1 MAVLA
6 IGLITKRNRI
16 NMGIRAYNM
25 ISFTTNVE
33 PRVLVFSEK
42 LHIKLSKISEFYGIL
57 LFNEL
62 S

>member
-1 MAVLA
+1 
-6 IGLITKRNRI
+6 
-16 NMGIRAYNM
+16 MGIRAYNM
-25 ISFTTNVE
+25 ISFTTSVE

-62 S
+62 SRLISGLWENEF